1 MTATQLRSERYA
13 LNKRKDRLHTL
24 IYKLGDWID
33 ACGQDNY
40 DGEEAENEANF
51 TKWNDELAQIETRL
65 FIIKAQLAKGLTK

>member
-13 LNKRKDRLHTL
+13 LKKRIDRLGTL

-40 DGEEAENEANF
+40 EGEEAENEANF
-51 TKWNDELAQIETRL
+51 TKWNDEIDQLNARLAQIKTEL
-65 FIIKAQLAKGLTK
+65 KELN